1 MDCPCNPDHHAEDGF
16 SEGEDPEITFDI
28 PQCLFNFDP
37 VRGSEDDVNG
47 SFTCGMCGEN
57 FLTG

>member
-1 MDCPCNPDHHAEDGF
+1 MQTGDLQRRKIRDVAINV
-16 SEGEDPEITFDI
+16 
-28 PQCLFNFDP
+28 PQCLFSFDP
-37 VRGSEDDVNG
+37 VRGSENDVNG